1 MLQAA
6 RLVDQLAFLCVNY
19 ATLSIFIKHGDFTD
33 LASSTAFSP
42 LMTSAANQPSLLC
55 TDHVDGFVVP

>member
-6 RLVDQLAFLCVNY
+6 RLVDQLAFLCEL

-42 LMTSAANQPSLLC
+42 LMTSAAS
-55 TDHVDGFVVP
+55 

>member
-6 RLVDQLAFLCVNY
+6 RLVDQLAFLCEL
-19 ATLSIFIKHGDFTD
+19 ATLSIFIKHADFTD

-42 LMTSAANQPSLLC
+42 LMTSAASQPSLLC
-55 TDHVDGFVVP
+55 TDHVDGFLVP